1 MAVLWPCKPSCSS
14 GSFNECTI
22 KKYSLFIGNGFSSS
36 NDKDFGGL
44 RGKKILVNVFIGKL
58 VIFPNNELK
67 YHCLVDIGL
76 YKYRQLL
83 Q

>member
-1 MAVLWPCKPSCSS
+1 MGFHQAM
-14 GSFNECTI
+14 I
-22 KKYSLFIGNGFSSS
+22 KILVVCGE
-36 NDKDFGGL
+36 
-44 RGKKILVNVFIGKL
+44 KKLVNVFIGKL

-67 YHCLVDIGL
+67 YHCLVDIGF